1 MTFIRNLVELAGL
14 KGAAAEHLALAI
26 GLAAVAGACV
36 LAHFLVRRPLLSIAH
51 RFIKGTES
59 KWDDP
64 LVEHKVLEQLAH
76 VAPALVFYLLAP
88 LALEGHPLLLRIA
101 HQILVIYVVIIG
113 ARAMDL
119 FLSAVSD
126 VWSHTEGSRDISIK
140 SFVQFFKI
148 IIYVAAGVIIL
159 SGLLGRSPMV
169 LLSGLTALTAV
180 VLLVFRDTI
189 LGLVAG
195 IQLSANRMVAV
206 GDWIEMSKYGADGA
220 VLEVALTTVKVQN
233 WDKTITTIPTYALI
247 SESFKNWRGMQES
260 GGRRIK
266 RSINI
271 DIRTIKH
278 CDEEM
283 LRRFG
288 RIQYIS
294 EYIERKQAELAAY
307 NQKLSVDLQSLA
319 NGRRMTNVGT
329 FRAYVISYLRNH
341 ARINQDMTFLVRQL
355 APTEYGLPL
364 EVYVF
369 CNDVNWVNYEAVQA
383 DIFDHLLAIAPEF
396 DLSVFQAPSGE
407 DFRRLSS

>member
-1 MTFIRNLVELAGL
+1 MTFIRELIESAGVH
-14 KGAAAEHLALAI
+14 GVVSEYLALLT
-26 GLAAVAGACV
+26 GLAAIAVV
-36 LAHFLVRRPLLSIAH
+36 SFLAFYLVRRPLLAVVH
-51 RFIKGTES
+51 RFIRGTES
-59 KWDDP
+59 TWDDP
-64 LVEHKVLEQLAH
+64 LVEHRVLEQLSH
-76 VAPALVFYLLAP
+76 LAPALLVFLLIP
-88 LALEGHPLLLRIA
+88 LVLEEYQRLLRIA
-101 HQILVIYVVIIG
+101 NQVVVIYVVMVA
-113 ARAMDL
+113 ARVMDL
-119 FLSAVSD
+119 FLSVVSD
-126 VWSHTEGSRDISIK
+126 VWSRSEGARDISIK

-148 IIYVAAGVIIL
+148 IIYAAAGVLVL
-159 SGLLGRSPMV
+159 SGLLGRSPLV

-206 GDWIEMSKYGADGA
+206 GDWIEMSKYGADGD

-271 DIRTIKH
+271 DIQTVRH

-283 LRRFG
+283 LRRYG

-294 EYIERKQAELAAY
+294 EYIEHKKTELAAY
-307 NQKLSVDLQSLA
+307 NQEHSVDLESLA

-329 FRAYVISYLRNH
+329 FRAYVIAYLKNH
-341 ARINQDMTFLVRQL
+341 PKISQEMTFLVRQL
-355 APTEYGLPL
+355 APTENGLPL
-364 EVYVF
+364 EIYVF
-369 CNDVNWVNYEAVQA
+369 CNDVAWVNYEAVQS
-383 DIFDHLLAIAPEF
+383 DIFDHLLAITAEF
-396 DLSVFQAPSGE
+396 NLSVFQAPSGE
-407 DFRRLSS
+407 DIRRLRS